1 MARLATLALAFVLLG
16 SSVGCYHSR
25 WAGYGG
31 GGGAGGCGCNATPG
45 GAFYGGAPAGGGGYM
60 APQQGAFYTPT
71 GSSVN
76 LAGPTAYGNPVYS
89 APYTS
94 TAMAPMDPL
103 PTY

>member
-31 GGGAGGCGCNATPG
+31 AGGCGCPTPG
-45 GAFYGGAPAGGGGYM
+45 GGIYGGAPAGAGYM

-76 LAGPTAYGNPVYS
+76 LAGPTAFGGPAYS

-94 TAMAPMDPL
+94 TAMVPMDPL

>member
-1 MARLATLALAFVLLG
+1 MARLATFALAIALLG

-25 WAGYGG
+25 WAGYGAP
-31 GGGAGGCGCNATPG
+31 GACGCGPTTG
-45 GAFYGGAPAGGGGYM
+45 GAFYGGAPATGGGYI

-71 GSSVN
+71 GSNVN
-76 LAGPTAYGNPVYS
+76 LAGPTAYGSPVYT

>member
-1 MARLATLALAFVLLG
+1 MARLATLAFAFVLLG

-31 GGGAGGCGCNATPG
+31 GCGCNATPG
-45 GAFYGGAPAGGGGYM
+45 VGGVYGGAPAGGTYM

-71 GSSVN
+71 GSNVN
-76 LAGPTAYGNPVYS
+76 MAGPTAFGSPVYS

>member
-31 GGGAGGCGCNATPG
+31 GAGGCGCNATPG
-45 GAFYGGAPAGGGGYM
+45 GAFYGGAPAGGGYV

-89 APYTS
+89 APYTA

>member
-31 GGGAGGCGCNATPG
+31 GGADGCGCRAAPG
-45 GAFYGGAPAGGGGYM
+45 GGVFGGAPAGGGYM

-76 LAGPTAYGNPVYS
+76 LAGPTAYGSPVYS
-89 APYTS
+89 APYS
-94 TAMAPMDPL
+94 ATAMAPMDPL